1 MGEDKRMALAG
12 LRQELRSVR
21 AEAAQANNAVVVEK
35 LDRILDGLDDE
46 VLVTTTEAAALL
58 GIGSANTI
66 KAMVHAGRI
75 QARKV
80 GTHYRIPLAEV
91 ERLRG
96 DATIRGL
103 QGSSRVHAEVAALGA
118 TSAMTDDELQ
128 DLDDARPGTLPW
140 EQHPTDYR
148 R

>member
-1 MGEDKRMALAG
+1 M
-12 LRQELRSVR
+12 
-21 AEAAQANNAVVVEK
+21 
-35 LDRILDGLDDE
+35 
-46 VLVTTTEAAALL
+46 
-58 GIGSANTI
+58 NTI
-66 KAMVHAGRI
+66 KAMVHVGRI

-103 QGSSRVHAEVAALGA
+103 QASSRVQAEVAALGA
-118 TSAMTDDELQ
+118 ASAMTDDELQ

-140 EQHPTDYR
+140 ERRPTDHR

>member
-1 MGEDKRMALAG
+1 MVLAE

-58 GIGSANTI
+58 GIGSVNTI

-103 QGSSRVHAEVAALGA
+103 QASSRVCA
-118 TSAMTDDELQ
+118 DELAGRMRVTSRGGRSS
-128 DLDDARPGTLPW
+128 AR
-140 EQHPTDYR
+140 R
-148 R
+148 